1 MGKRMEIYDFK
12 TNEIFVSRDVIF
24 HEQIFPLS
32 TPKTS
37 THLDKMDK
45 CSVLRRDNRLLD
57 DERSPR
63 EINPLSLSGQPI
75 CLGTGAVIEPNSNQA
90 QPTVDSI
97 AISPDLSDST
107 TEEVPGPNEC
117 DPAIEARGSFLG
129 PSSTDPTTRCDSSPT
144 RRST

>member
-1 MGKRMEIYDFK
+1 MYDPNRNKNLHLEVARVYLLDILMGKRMEIYDFK

-57 DERSPR
+57 AERSPR
-63 EINPLSLSGQPI
+63 EINPLNLSAQPI
-75 CLGTGAVIEPNSNQA
+75 CLGTGGA
-90 QPTVDSI
+90 Q
-97 AISPDLSDST
+97 
-107 TEEVPGPNEC
+107 
-117 DPAIEARGSFLG
+117 FKLG
-129 PSSTDPTTRCDSSPT
+129 PAYCR
-144 RRST
+144 